1 MKDLLYFLN
10 ELDFAEKL
18 DNEYLEKMVE
28 VEKMMVREFEVYNIS
43 KIIYALKIIDE
54 MKLSDVTN
62 GLDHRLERT
71 DSLRSVIF

>member
-18 DNEYLEKMVE
+18 GNEYLEKMVE

-71 DSLRSVIF
+71 DCLRSVIF